1 VQILNRLVT
10 VLFVETTILC
20 LISAF
25 QFVDIQSTA
34 ILVIFNALF
43 LSIMFRLHGSL
54 NKKLLLLFLGNA
66 TGLFWN
72 YLFHSFAI
80 TASVSFQNFSIIY
93 TLVYPFLNSLWVICF
108 WSLSLTALQ
117 RQNIHGKLSF

>member
-1 VQILNRLVT
+1 VQILSRLVA
-10 VLFVETTILC
+10 VLFVEATILC

-25 QFVDIQSTA
+25 QLVDIQSTA

-43 LSIMFRLHGSL
+43 LSIIFRLHGSL
-54 NKKLLLLFLGNA
+54 NKKLVLLFMGNV

-80 TASVSFQNFSIIY
+80 AASSSIQNFSIIY
-93 TLVYPFLNSLWVICF
+93 TIVYPFLNSLWVICF

-117 RQNIHGKLSF
+117 RQNIPGKFSF